1 MQLFRSLLLL
11 ICALSASVSAFSQRA
26 ANAREKVI
34 IDTDIGDDIDDAFA
48 VALALKCPEL
58 DILGFTTAFG
68 DTSLRANLVSRLLF
82 EAGRQDIPIAAGR
95 PTKPAMPF
103 TQSIYAKGGAAPHTD
118 FPDAVDFILRQIR
131 ENPNQ
136 VTLIAIGPLV
146 NVGALID
153 KDPATFRQLKQVVL
167 MGGSVGKWSNGSDLG
182 TQMSPVAEWNIV
194 NDIQSAQKL
203 FKSGVSIAMMPLDST
218 SNLGLDEVNR
228 ANLFSQATPISNALA
243 ALYFEWGSQTPVLY
257 DPMTI
262 AYLLEPSICPVL
274 PMHIRVD
281 EKGITSRENGD
292 PNAMVCLHSRQDDF
306 LRFYLD
312 RVIGRT
318 PSGGI

>member
-1 MQLFRSLLLL
+1 MQLLRSLLLL
-11 ICALSASVSAFSQRA
+11 ICAILFNMSAFSQRA
-26 ANAREKVI
+26 DAREKVI

-48 VALALKCPEL
+48 VALALKSPEL

-68 DTSLRANLVSRLLF
+68 DTKLRADLVSRLLF
-82 EAGRQDIPIAAGR
+82 EAGRQDIPIAAGK

-103 TQSIYAKGGAAPHTD
+103 TQSIYAKGGAAPHKEY
-118 FPDAVDFILRQIR
+118 PDAVDFILNRIQA
-131 ENPNQ
+131 NPDQ

-153 KDPATFRQLKQVVL
+153 KDPATFRRLKQVVI
-167 MGGSVGKWSNGSDLG
+167 MGGSVGTWFNGSDLG
-182 TQMSPVAEWNIV
+182 SQMAPVAEWNIV

-203 FKSGVSIAMMPLDST
+203 FKSGVPIAMMPLDST

-228 ANLFSQATPISNALA
+228 SILFSQATPITNALA

-262 AYLLEPSICPVL
+262 AYLLEPSICPVI

-281 EKGITSRENGD
+281 DKGFTSKEDGD
-292 PNAMVCLHSRQDDF
+292 SNALVCLHSRQDTF
-306 LRFYLD
+306 LHFYFD
-312 RVIGRT
+312 RVVGNT
-318 PSGGI
+318 QPGGM